1 MVTSRK
7 ATINSQRDIKLDMW
21 TPAGYVT
28 IHHFCWVS
36 RSFAGD
42 KRDSQQ
48 VTVSPRIQ
56 WSIISG
62 PNGIVRPLRM
72 DSSVGLLL
80 IMKLSFKTLSCPS
93 SNHTKKNL
101 CRSSD
106 KHWGLEDDIE
116 DLVSIAT
123 NGYGVK
129 TLHIH
134 LIEPL
139 PL

>member
-28 IHHFCWVS
+28 ICCFCQVL

-42 KRDSQQ
+42 KRDSQK

-56 WSIISG
+56 WLIISG
-62 PNGIVRPLRM
+62 PNGI
-72 DSSVGLLL
+72 DSKAIENGFFGRSIAHNETVLQNPFLTIL
-80 IMKLSFKTLSCPS
+80 ES
-93 SNHTKKNL
+93 HQKNL
-101 CRSSD
+101 CRLSN
-106 KHWGLEDDIE
+106 KCWGLEDDTE

-129 TLHIH
+129 LCAFV
-134 LIEPL
+134 
-139 PL
+139 

>member
-28 IHHFCWVS
+28 IRCFCQVS

-42 KRDSQQ
+42 KRDSQK

-62 PNGIVRPLRM
+62 QNGIVMPLRM

-80 IMKLSFKTLSCPS
+80 AMKLSFKTPS
-93 SNHTKKNL
+93 
-101 CRSSD
+101 
-106 KHWGLEDDIE
+106 
-116 DLVSIAT
+116 
-123 NGYGVK
+123 
-129 TLHIH
+129 
-134 LIEPL
+134 
-139 PL
+139 